1 LERQPRLGRGTSL
14 VVRPGR
20 SGHAEKPAKRADKAR
35 SAELTSCQRQRA
47 NVIDWLLGRL
57 AFTRRRVVAYVI
69 TETCIG
75 TKNTACVQVCPVDCI
90 YDAGDHFIIN
100 PAECIDCSMCMP
112 ECPVEAIYPGD
123 EVPEDMQYY
132 VSRAAEFDYSDTAP
146 GVELN

>member
-1 LERQPRLGRGTSL
+1 LSTMKK
-14 VVRPGR
+14 
-20 SGHAEKPAKRADKAR
+20 AEMLMCW
-35 SAELTSCQRQRA
+35 SAEML
-47 NVIDWLLGRL
+47 IDWLLGRL
-57 AFTRRRVVAYVI
+57 TLTIRRVVAYVI

-132 VSRAAEFDYSDTAP
+132 VSRAAEFDYSSTAP

>member
-1 LERQPRLGRGTSL
+1 ML
-14 VVRPGR
+14 
-20 SGHAEKPAKRADKAR
+20 
-35 SAELTSCQRQRA
+35 
-47 NVIDWLLGRL
+47 IDWLFGRL
-57 AFTRRRVVAYVI
+57 TLARGRVVAYVI
-69 TETCIG
+69 TEACIG

-90 YDAGDHFIIN
+90 YDAGDHFVIN

-123 EVPEDMQYY
+123 EVPEDMEYY